1 MATPYCD
8 FTHFQYSF
16 SAGGACQKF
25 KKWRGACAESVLKI
39 CVSAFFL
46 QKARAETRNDGA
58 GQKYTFTQKTNRKL
72 KLKRIFDLTSY
83 FPQKRT
89 LWPGQSL
96 SSPIRR
102 RFFDP
107 PNGAIRWMHQYVCIR
122 LNTSAY
128 VCLVNSPSRSVHLF
142 NLSHSV
148 HLLHLPHSIPVNCQK
163 MVRNAYLF

>member
-1 MATPYCD
+1 M
-8 FTHFQYSF
+8 QGSR
-16 SAGGACQKF
+16 S
-25 KKWRGACAESVLKI
+25 E
-39 CVSAFFL
+39 
-46 QKARAETRNDGA
+46 ARAAQIAGFSKTRENMQNRVLPPKTSPIEQINDRFGPKFSPLRRVTL
-58 GQKYTFTQKTNRKL
+58 QDVLIFRCVPLFKTTK
-72 KLKRIFDLTSY
+72 KIFDLTSY

-107 PNGAIRWMHQYVCIR
+107 PNGAIRWMHQYVCI
-122 LNTSAY
+122 L
-128 VCLVNSPSRSVHLF
+128 CVHLF
-142 NLSHSV
+142 NLSHTV

>member
-1 MATPYCD
+1 MD
-8 FTHFQYSF
+8 GIQRHFF
-16 SAGGACQKF
+16 RCVPLFENDQKF
-25 KKWRGACAESVLKI
+25 
-39 CVSAFFL
+39 
-46 QKARAETRNDGA
+46 
-58 GQKYTFTQKTNRKL
+58 
-72 KLKRIFDLTSY
+72 FDLTSY

-107 PNGAIRWMHQYVCIR
+107 PNGAIRWMYQYVCI
-122 LNTSAY
+122 L
-128 VCLVNSPSRSVHLF
+128 CVHLF

-163 MVRNAYLF
+163 MVRNAYLFWWISCVCQHLKIVWESSKSDPANFGTITRHTFPLALTQKVNKCDHFL